1 MPDGLLGILKLC
13 LLALLYLFFLRVMW
27 AVWREVRA
35 PEAASLDLTT
45 IAAPLP
51 PPKPSRRERRQQ
63 RRMSKD
69 HHHPELLVVSGP
81 GAGTVFP
88 IDGELT
94 IGRSPGCTIRLD
106 DTFVSQLHARVFID
120 GDIVCVDDLGSTNGT
135 LVNGNTV
142 VSGSPLH
149 VGDELR
155 VGETTMELR

>member
-35 PEAASLDLTT
+35 PEAASLDVTT
-45 IAAPLP
+45 IAAPPP

-63 RRMSKD
+63 RRTVKGT
-69 HHHPELLVVSGP
+69 HRELLVVGGP

-88 IDGELT
+88 INGELT
-94 IGRSPGCTIRLD
+94 IGRSPGCTVRLD
-106 DTFVSQLHARVFID
+106 DTFVSQLHARVFVE
-120 GDIVCVDDLGSTNGT
+120 GDVVCVDDLGSTNGT
-135 LVNGNTV
+135 LVNGIIIV
-142 VSGSPLH
+142 KSSALH

>member
-51 PPKPSRRERRQQ
+51 PSKPSRRERRRE
-63 RRMSKD
+63 RRATKE
-69 HHHPELLVVSGP
+69 HRRELLVVSGP
-81 GAGTVFP
+81 GAGKAFP

-142 VSGSPLH
+142 VNGTPLH
-149 VGDELR
+149 AGDELR